1 MGETATVASVITSM
15 VSGFTTMAGDAMS
28 GISQVVP
35 VVLPV
40 LAAIIVVGIVIKI
53 VRRIVG
59 R

>member
-1 MGETATVASVITSM
+1 MKTLTAALVAA
-15 VSGFTTMAGDAMS
+15 FTQMATDAMS
-28 GISQVVP
+28 AIGGIVP

-40 LAAIIVVGIVIKI
+40 LAAIIVVGIAIKV